1 MNIIV
6 ITTGLKMGGAE
17 TMLLHMVKEW
27 LKRDLK
33 VNIFSLSSACYLDG
47 AFVALG
53 VEVKTYNLKS
63 FSNFIPGLYNLCKD
77 LRVARPKIVQTWMPH
92 ADLVG
97 GIAARLFSS
106 AKIFWGC
113 HHADLSL
120 KTLKWSTLA
129 TVRFNALLSYF
140 VPHRIITVSKHVEA
154 QFLDF
159 GFDKSKLDVIE
170 NGIDC
175 SYFKRVENSRVKLV
189 DDLEISENRSI
200 IGFVGRY
207 SFEKRPAD
215 FLQLAAMMSKDV
227 DQFHF
232 LMVGDGNDYKNTELL
247 DLIAC
252 YNLGNSISLLGVR
265 DDMPLI
271 LSSLDVLVS
280 TSVDEAFGLVLIEG
294 LACGCPCIS
303 SNNKGVKSIGGG
315 FIRYAETGNI
325 EEFYQGTKFL
335 LSQDVNER
343 NLRRQESASFVR
355 SRYSIEK
362 AAVRYINLYNATQ
375 N

>member
-6 ITTGLKMGGAE
+6 ITTGLNMGGAE

-27 LKRDLK
+27 LKKDLK
-33 VNIFSLSSACYLDG
+33 INIFSLSSACYLDA

-63 FSNFIPGLYNLCKD
+63 FSNFIPGLYKLCKD
-77 LRVARPKIVQTWMPH
+77 LRIARPQVVQTWMPH

-106 AKIFWGC
+106 AKVFWGC
-113 HHADLSL
+113 HHGDLSL
-120 KTLKWSTLA
+120 NTLKWSTLA
-129 TVRFNALLSYF
+129 TVRINALLSYF
-140 VPHRIITVSKHVEA
+140 VPDSIITVSKHVEV

-159 GFDKSKLDVIE
+159 GFDKSKLNVIE

-175 SYFKRVENSRVKLV
+175 SYFKRIESGRQKLV
-189 DDLEISENRSI
+189 DDLKISANKSI

-207 SFEKRPAD
+207 SFEKRPSD
-215 FLQLAAMMSKDV
+215 FLQLAAMMNKDI

-247 DLIAC
+247 DLIAS
-252 YNLGNSISLLGVR
+252 YKLDNSISLLGVR

-280 TSVDEAFGLVLIEG
+280 TSVDEAFGLVLVEG
-294 LACGCPCIS
+294 LACGCPCVS
-303 SNNKGVKSIGGG
+303 SNNRGARSIGGR
-315 FIRYAETGNI
+315 FIRYAEIGNI
-325 EEFYQGTKFL
+325 EEFYQETKFV
-335 LSQDVNER
+335 LSQDVNEKG
-343 NLRRQESASFVR
+343 LRGLESAAFVD
-355 SRYSIEK
+355 SKYSIGK
-362 AAVRYINLYNATQ
+362 AATKYINLYNFNQ
-375 N
+375 L